1 MREAELIAD
10 RYRLES
16 RIAVGGMG
24 EVWKAVDTRIG
35 RFVAVK
41 LLHRDMSGNRIFRHR
56 FATEARLVASLNT
69 PRIATLHDYGE
80 FETSVGMRSYL
91 VMELIKGRALTAVL
105 KEHQTL
111 SDSETMRII
120 AEVAEGLHVA
130 HTAGI
135 VHRDIKPANIL
146 ITTDGDV
153 KLVDFGIARA
163 AGEADVTETNTV
175 VGTLAYTSPEHIN
188 KTEPSPATDIYSL
201 GIVAYQCLAGRTPFQ
216 SDKPHA
222 VMFGHLNDPPP
233 ALPSRVPEAIVHTI
247 MTALNKEPGDRW
259 SSAAVFAAKCREN
272 IDAETTETR
281 PTPGDEAAGAAGAT
295 GSAVTP
301 QPFPF
306 ADDADRYRDA
316 TIPPDWTDL
325 TPQQGTL
332 PGDAVRAE
340 SPPPPPPGRRPRRT
354 VLVKVAALVVVALLL
369 GAVSLWWGLSPDGDT
384 PATDKAGQSATSA
397 AASQKSSAPA
407 DKSSSNSP
415 DEKSQSP
422 NSPNGDDNDN
432 DAGGEDDGCGDNCGT
447 VPNVRNKSC
456 DEAVGILAE
465 KGFSKTE
472 KQFGNDPTGEVDYGA
487 VYSQSPKAES
497 VVSKSSTIKLYFR
510 NAVYCSNA

>member
-24 EVWKAVDTRIG
+24 EVWKAVDSRIG
-35 RFVAVK
+35 RTVAVK
-41 LLHRDMSGNRIFRHR
+41 LLHRDLSGNRIFRQR

-80 FETSVGMRSYL
+80 FETSVGLRSYL
-91 VMELIKGRALTAVL
+91 VMELVEGRSLTDVL
-105 KEHQTL
+105 KEQRTL
-111 SDSETMRII
+111 SDSETMRVV
-120 AEVAEGLHVA
+120 AEVADGLHAA

-146 ITTDGDV
+146 ITTEGDV

-175 VGTLAYTSPEHIN
+175 VGTLAYTSPEHLN
-188 KTEPSPATDIYSL
+188 RTEPSPATDIYSL
-201 GIVAYQCLAGRTPFQ
+201 GIVAYQCLAGQTPFR
-216 SDKPHA
+216 SDKPQA
-222 VMFGHLNDPPP
+222 VMLGHLNDPPP
-233 ALPSRVPEAIVHTI
+233 ALPSRVPEAIARTI

-259 SSAAVFAAKCREN
+259 PSAAVFAEKCREN
-272 IDAETTETR
+272 IDVETTETR
-281 PTPGDEAAGAAGAT
+281 PVSAAVADYAD

-301 QPFPF
+301 QATPI
-306 ADDADRYRDA
+306 AHDADRYRDA
-316 TIPPDWTDL
+316 TIPPDGTEL
-325 TPQQGTL
+325 TPPPSLL
-332 PGDAVRAE
+332 PGESVRAV
-340 SPPPPPPGRRPRRT
+340 SPPQSPPGRRPRRT
-354 VLVKVAALVVVALLL
+354 VTVAIIAATVVVLLVGALT
-369 GAVSLWWGLSPDGDT
+369 VWWALSPDDDT
-384 PATDKAGQSATSA
+384 LAADKAEKSESSATESQDSPEPSKTPSSD
-397 AASQKSSAPA
+397 ASDKTSQNPSSPKE
-407 DKSSSNSP
+407 DDSG
-415 DEKSQSP
+415 
-422 NSPNGDDNDN
+422 NGET
-432 DAGGEDDGCGDNCGT
+432 ASEDDGCGDDCGT

-472 KQFGNDPTGEVDYGA
+472 KKFGNDPTEEVDYGS

-497 VVSKSSTIKLYFR
+497 VVAKSSTITLYFR
-510 NAVYCSNA
+510 NALYCSNA